1 MAKGP
6 NLNFRR
12 SAAFILDQRG
22 FDRMVDN
29 LSPENR
35 KSALE
40 RAMLAG
46 ALIVQKSVRNV
57 YKAMKPDSNL
67 DKAILVH
74 LYPSGEGSVVR
85 RLYVKGGAGSKYGK
99 DTPYYRSYIL
109 NFINSGATDRYTK
122 GKRGRYVGKRLYR
135 GSIPATKFFQKGRNK
150 AKNPA
155 FKEIERIL
163 LVELAKQARK

>member
-6 NLNFRR
+6 NLNFRK

-22 FDRMVDN
+22 FDRLVDN
-29 LSPENR
+29 LSLENR
-35 KSALE
+35 KAALE
-40 RAMLAG
+40 KAMLAG

-57 YKAMKPDSNL
+57 YKSLKPNSDL
-67 DKAILVH
+67 DEAILVH
-74 LYPSGEGSVVR
+74 LYPSREGAVVR
-85 RLYVKGGAGSKYGK
+85 RLYVKGGAGNKYGS

-109 NFINSGATDRYTK
+109 NFINAGAKDRRTR
-122 GKRGRYVGKRLYR
+122 GKKGRYAGMQLNR

-163 LVELAKQARK
+163 LVELAKQAKK